1 MTRYLFLAS
10 SGELNDGGLVLNRQL
25 SEALARGNDVHLVTV
40 GPCKERREGVNVVE
54 LDEALLSP
62 EAAADIQQTRHF
74 VDRISKTIRA
84 VLDEQE
90 PGRVGLP
97 ADTGAFDV
105 IVGYGD
111 VTGPAALHLRDTYY
125 PHAKVSTVITMDPKT
140 LFRVLNLPE
149 LGEHRA
155 ESHREVLARSDLILA
170 HGPKSA
176 VDARQLA
183 AEWSRAE
190 SLPPTH
196 EFVPGVEIAQETE
209 PPAPWQPGDPFNVLM
224 LGRMH
229 DLNKGAADVALAV
242 HDLREDGYENVRLTL
257 RGIEPGESGDLIRL
271 LDEQFDRD
279 RWRSFVTMEEFTG
292 DQAAKEQSIRE
303 SHVMVMATE
312 SEAYGLAASEYAAH
326 GKPLIVAEGYGNGF
340 ATLLRDEER
349 IPRDIA
355 DRFVL
360 DDSGS
365 RSTNGSFFGGL
376 ESGITPVERYI
387 LIAERL
393 EAIHNDYDSYVEVAG
408 RLRGHLEEYTLG
420 HTAASI
426 DQAVNDNLAGNFRHT
441 KQGPRGINAL
451 PSQEEL
457 LQGIPEDKRA
467 LVLNPRGSTPRQ
479 PPQESVTRQ
488 DAAPSAAQSSPSS
501 GTSASG
507 PDRAL
512 ADRVIVNGLLA
523 ERGHREA
530 SRFEMLASGMS
541 PEEVDAAI
549 SAWEGL
555 DKPETARER
564 EARLGAAQ
572 TTLEAAQERA
582 QESIAT
588 PEPAREARRPTA
600 RPENAPEPS
609 RESPTPSASR
619 EKAPERH
626 QGAGGQTTARTS
638 SAIWGTPQPRL
649 ESLAAQ
655 RTEWALYDDL
665 HGYGRRPRALTVRT
679 PSRAPGVYEA
689 LLHPKTG
696 AAYERDQRQAESGDR
711 GYGE

>member
-25 SEALARGNDVHLVTV
+25 SEALARGSDVHLVTV
-40 GPCKERREGVNVVE
+40 GPCKERREGVNVIE

-62 EAAADIQQTRHF
+62 EAAADIQQTRYF
-74 VDRISKTIRA
+74 VDRFSKTIRG
-84 VLDEQE
+84 VLDEQG

-97 ADTGAFDV
+97 TGAGAFDM

-125 PHAKVSTVITMDPKT
+125 PHAKVSTVITMDPKG
-140 LFRVLNLPE
+140 LFRALDLPE
-149 LGEHRA
+149 LGEHRT

-183 AEWSRAE
+183 AEWSRAQ
-190 SLPPTH
+190 SLPPAH
-196 EFVPGVEIAQETE
+196 EFVPGVVTAQEV
-209 PPAPWQPGDPFNVLM
+209 PAPWRPGDPFNVLM

-242 HDLREDGYENVRLTL
+242 HDLREDGYENVHLTL
-257 RGIEPGESGDLIRL
+257 RGIGPEDSGDLIRL
-271 LDEQFDRD
+271 LDRQFDRD
-279 RWRSFVTMEEFTG
+279 RWRSFVTMEEFTS
-292 DQAAKEQSIRE
+292 DQVAKEQSIRE

-365 RSTNGSFFGGL
+365 RSTNGSFFGGP

-393 EAIHNDYDSYVEVAG
+393 KAIHNDYDSYVEAAG
-408 RLRGHLEEYTLG
+408 RLRGHLEEYTLD

-441 KQGPRGINAL
+441 KQGPRGINVL
-451 PSQEEL
+451 PTQEEL

-467 LVLNPRGSTPRQ
+467 LVLNPRGAAPRQ
-479 PPQESVTRQ
+479 PPESATRQ
-488 DAAPSAAQSSPSS
+488 GTAPSAGQPSSSPD
-501 GTSASG
+501 
-507 PDRAL
+507 PVL
-512 ADRVIVNGLLA
+512 ADRVVVNGLLA

-541 PEEVDAAI
+541 PEEVDAAV

-555 DKPETARER
+555 GKPETARER
-564 EARLGAAQ
+564 EARGGAAQ
-572 TTLEAAQERA
+572 TTPESAQERA
-582 QESIAT
+582 QEPTAT
-588 PEPAREARRPTA
+588 PEPAREQPSRPTA
-600 RPENAPEPS
+600 RPDNAPEPS
-609 RESPTPSASR
+609 RESPAPSTSR
-619 EKAPERH
+619 EEAPERH
-626 QGAGGQTTARTS
+626 QGADGQSAARTS
-638 SAIWGTPQPRL
+638 SAVWETPKPRL
-649 ESLAAQ
+649 ESMAAH

-665 HGYGRRPRALTVRT
+665 HGYGRRPRTLTVRT
-679 PSRAPGVYEA
+679 PSQAPGHYEA

-696 AAYERDQRQAESGDR
+696 AAYERDQRQAEPGDR